1 MNELQHACGALGQG
15 GTEDVARC
23 CGQSPVDAER
33 HEVPDRLESRAKSK
47 HMLRPQI
54 LRPKSHGLQSLHLA
68 FDSLSAC
75 TASSDSSRRDELAA
89 ELQTNNTFLLTSDG
103 FSLVQ
108 T

>member
-54 LRPKSHGLQSLHLA
+54 LRPKSMGYK
-68 FDSLSAC
+68 AC
-75 TASSDSSRRDELAA
+75 TLHSIAFPHVQHPRTLPDVTNSPLNFRRTTPSS
-89 ELQTNNTFLLTSDG
+89 
-103 FSLVQ
+103 
-108 T
+108 